1 MRLGR
6 CAVAILFCLCL
17 LSSSATSETAVGFS
31 FFRSTELSLWRVKP
45 RSMIGVG
52 FDLNWYRSIDFVGR
66 KSNTTIL
73 LPSLTVIQIHRSDE
87 LAPLSYQKA
96 FATIRRTRAREW
108 YVGGEI
114 GIGFIWRPPKK
125 NISLSVQQGISLQ
138 YGEMTNKKPELE
150 EGSYQTDNDW
160 WGNRWSARGSPAR
173 VLVTFSF

>member
-6 CAVAILFCLCL
+6 CSVAIFFSLCL

-52 FDLNWYRSIDFVGR
+52 FDLLWSRSIDFVGR
-66 KSNTTIL
+66 KSNTTII

-96 FATIRRTRAREW
+96 SATIHRARAREW
-108 YVGGEI
+108 YAGGEI
-114 GIGFIWRPPKK
+114 GIGFIWRPLKK
-125 NISLSVQQGISLQ
+125 NISLSVQQGVSLQ
-138 YGEMTNKKPELE
+138 YGEFTNKRPEPE
-150 EGSYQTDNDW
+150 EGSDQTDNDW